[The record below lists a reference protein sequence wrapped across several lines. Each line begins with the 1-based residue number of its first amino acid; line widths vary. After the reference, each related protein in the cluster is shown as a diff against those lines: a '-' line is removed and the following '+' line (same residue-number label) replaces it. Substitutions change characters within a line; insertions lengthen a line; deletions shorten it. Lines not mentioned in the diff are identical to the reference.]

1 MPPVFADSRLLEI
14 GRLHYTPWL
23 HGFGIFDILQAHPSI
38 CPSAETSAW
47 CNYVHIFKLRKIRNG
62 RMIMIFVTDA
72 LRTAKTGRQIF
83 SKCRADLSH
92 NRNAVRA
99 PVSLRAGLNT
109 TIGLP
114 VGGMMRVATDGTNS
128 SCEWN
133 VSTKRQKKSFYTWYF
148 YTSGTPSQI
157 WFFGSYQREAN

>member
-1 MPPVFADSRLLEI
+1 MDLASLTFCKLTLAFALRQK
-14 GRLHYTPWL
+14 RLHDVI
-23 HGFGIFDILQAHPSI
+23 IFI
-38 CPSAETSAW
+38 
-47 CNYVHIFKLRKIRNG
+47 YFKLRKIRNG

-83 SKCRADLSH
+83 SKCRADMSH
-92 NRNAVRA
+92 DRNAVRA

-128 SCEWN
+128 SCE
-133 VSTKRQKKSFYTWYF
+133 
-148 YTSGTPSQI
+148 
-157 WFFGSYQREAN
+157 